1 MKDTMLAAV
10 FEDIGKLKVKS
21 VPTPK
26 ISKDTDIL
34 LKVEAVSICG
44 SDLKILEVPPAHPAR
59 RGVIMGH
66 EYVGRIREVGK
77 AVTNF
82 KKNDLV
88 VVEPNIP
95 CMKCRYC
102 KENMTH
108 MCDSIE
114 TLGETLDGGFAEYNI
129 APSKQ
134 LHLLPPDIPIKD
146 AVLIEPLSCVVGA
159 LEKVI
164 VRPSDIAVV
173 QGAGPL
179 GLLFAQMLVSS
190 GAKVIVSELSPM
202 RRRYAELCGVE
213 TVVDPFNEDI
223 FLVVKKY
230 SPIGADLIIDAVGS
244 LLSKSIP
251 LLRRCG
257 TLLLFGIND
266 QAKSTVRQFE
276 ITRNNLRIFGSFIGS
291 GVFPKA
297 IQLIYDRK
305 IDSGKLITTELPLNK
320 INEGIELLRRQEAV
334 KVLILP

>member
-1 MKDTMLAAV
+1 MKDTMLAAI

-26 ISKDTDIL
+26 IYKDTDIL
-34 LKVEAVSICG
+34 FKVEAASICG

-59 RGVIMGH
+59 KGVIMGH
-66 EYVGRIREVGK
+66 EYVGRILEVGK

-82 KKNDLV
+82 KKDDLV
-88 VVEPNIP
+88 VIEPNIP

-102 KENMTH
+102 KENLTH

-134 LHLLPPDIPIKD
+134 LHLLPSDIPIKD

-179 GLLFAQMLVSS
+179 GLLFAQILVSS
-190 GAKVIVSELSPM
+190 GA
-202 RRRYAELCGVE
+202 R
-213 TVVDPFNEDI
+213 
-223 FLVVKKY
+223 
-230 SPIGADLIIDAVGS
+230 
-244 LLSKSIP
+244 LLSLNLP
-251 LLRRCG
+251 
-257 TLLLFGIND
+257 LFG
-266 QAKSTVRQFE
+266 AVM
-276 ITRNNLRIFGSFIGS
+276 RNYVG
-291 GVFPKA
+291 
-297 IQLIYDRK
+297 
-305 IDSGKLITTELPLNK
+305 
-320 INEGIELLRRQEAV
+320 
-334 KVLILP
+334 